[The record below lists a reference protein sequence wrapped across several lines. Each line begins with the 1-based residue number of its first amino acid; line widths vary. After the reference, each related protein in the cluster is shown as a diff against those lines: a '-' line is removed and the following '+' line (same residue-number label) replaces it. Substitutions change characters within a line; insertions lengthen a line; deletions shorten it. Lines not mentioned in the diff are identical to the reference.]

1 MDKMIPYDKMSKKQK
16 KEYNDKRRNKW
27 QINPT
32 TRKSEPVK
40 CYKRRKEEMRGM
52 EF

>member
-27 QINPT
+27 QINPA

-40 CYKRRKEEMRGM
+40 CYKRKKEEMRGM
-52 EF
+52 E